1 MNKPRSLSHDYAI
14 RSRARFR
21 AAQLLFREGMYCDV
35 VRECQ
40 EIVELLLK
48 GYLRLFAIDP
58 PKWHDVGPVLQQN
71 SDLLSAEVQKEVAF
85 LVSFSKE
92 LRKERENSFYG
103 DVDMLPLD
111 SFTEEQAAE
120 VLRDTDKVIQLLARE
135 MERE

>member
-1 MNKPRSLSHDYAI
+1 MKKPRSLSHDYAI
-14 RSRARFR
+14 RSRARYR
-21 AAQLLFREGMYCDV
+21 AVQLLFHEGMYCDV

-40 EIVELLLK
+40 EIIKLLLK

-71 SDLLSAEVQKEVAF
+71 SDMLPDNVKKELNF
-85 LVSFSKE
+85 LISFSRE

-111 SFTEEQAAE
+111 SFTEEHATE
-120 VLRDTDKVIQLLARE
+120 VLRDTEKVIQLLAEE